1 MHYNSHN
8 VDFPAFEC
16 HHLLECFKKQL
27 HAFFKQDE
35 DVPFCSNIQGLVVQ
49 VCSFLVQCIFE
60 YLYSKQF

>member
-8 VDFPAFEC
+8 VDSPAFEC

-35 DVPFCSNIQGLVVQ
+35 ECAILQ
-49 VCSFLVQCIFE
+49 
-60 YLYSKQF
+60 